1 MRKLKTFHVMPLIPG
16 RETELAADAEILLNT
31 GVCTDIACMLT
42 LVPEGDPPVDKAKIL
57 GDRFTAFRNGFKGDK
72 SRVGILAQATI
83 GHGWIP
89 DEPASYQ
96 KIIRPDGGIAYQMC
110 PLDPLFQNYIR
121 DAFRHLAALKPA
133 FFMLDDDFR
142 LLHGRDG
149 CYCPLHL
156 AEIGRRVGRTFTR
169 ETLLDTLRT
178 DSTVAHEYDKL
189 LLDSLMRIVG
199 IMREAIDGTD
209 PAIPGS
215 FCACHFDIRHAGP
228 ISRGLAGKGNPRVV
242 RINNARYLSSE
253 MRTFANRMYD
263 GAAQIA
269 GLDSDITILTET
281 DTCPQN
287 RYSAGA
293 NLMHSHYVGSILE
306 GCHGAKHWITR
317 TELYQPASGA
327 AYRAILTKYHEFYE
341 TLFNAVQDSTPSGY
355 AAAVLPGSMPFN
367 SPPDRVGACSSR
379 KTWGALLS
387 VLGLPC
393 NYAKMPALPAMMTG
407 ADVELFSDADLKCLL
422 KNGLLLEGLAAEKLC
437 QRGFSTEIGVL
448 AEPWTGDRVS
458 CEKWGGVTLNPA
470 VCYSH
475 LTPIDPTV
483 KIHSTLLHRK
493 SGVSTDL
500 TEVGPAVTLFENP
513 SGGRVAVLAAAF
525 GLNNTLSSFGFYDE
539 DRKREILELLQ
550 FVCGTPVE
558 FYYPGDAEVYLKV
571 RRFTDGRYLLAF
583 FNLGHDELDVVPVN
597 SAFNIAEVKTIAP
610 DGSWKHVDFADG
622 CLQTPLFPA
631 QPKVFRVTAA
641 IEPRAFVKMEGAAEY

>member
-1 MRKLKTFHVMPLIPG
+1 MPLLLG
-16 RETELAADAEILLNT
+16 REAELAADAESLLNT
-31 GVCTDIACMLT
+31 GVCTEIACMLT

-89 DEPASYQ
+89 DEPAPYE
-96 KIIRPDGGIAYQMC
+96 KIIRPDGSIAYQMC
-110 PLDPLFQNYIR
+110 PMDPLFQNYIR
-121 DAFRHLAALKPA
+121 DAFRHLAELKPA
-133 FFMLDDDFR
+133 FFMIDDDFR

-156 AEIGRRVGRTFTR
+156 AEIGRRLSRTFTR
-169 ETLLDTLRT
+169 ETLLATLRI
-178 DSTVAHEYDKL
+178 DATVAREYDNL
-189 LLDSLMRIVG
+189 LLDSLMRVAG
-199 IMREAIDGTD
+199 IIREAIDETD

-215 FCACHFDIRHAGP
+215 FCTCHFDIRHAGP

-269 GLDSDITILTET
+269 GLDSDVSILAET
-281 DTCPQN
+281 DPCPQN

-293 NLMHSHYVGSILE
+293 NLMHSHYAGSILE

-317 TELYQPASGA
+317 TGLYQPASGA
-327 AYRAILTKYHEFYE
+327 AYRAILKKYHNFYE
-341 TLFNAVQDSTPSGY
+341 TLFHAVQDSAPSGY
-355 AAAVLPGSMPFN
+355 AAAVLPSSVPFN

-393 NYAKMPALPAMMTG
+393 NYVKMPVLPAMMTG
-407 ADVELFSDADLKCLL
+407 ADVELFSDDDLKCLL

-437 QRGFSTEIGVL
+437 QRGFSAEIGIL
-448 AEPWTGDRVS
+448 AEPWTGARVS
-458 CEKWGGVTLNPA
+458 CEKWGGVTLSPD
-470 VCYSH
+470 VIYSR
-475 LTPIDPTV
+475 LRPLDPKV

-493 SGVSTDL
+493 SGVSMDF

-513 SGGRVAVLAAAF
+513 SGGRIAVFAATF

-550 FVCGTPVE
+550 FVCGKPVE

-583 FNLGHDELDVVPVN
+583 FNLGHDELDVLPVN
-597 SAFNIAEVKTIAP
+597 SAFNITNVEMIAR
-610 DGSWKHVDFADG
+610 DGTWEPVDFEDG
-622 CLQTPLFPA
+622 CIQTPLFPA
-631 QPKVFRVTAA
+631 LPKVFRVTTVIALRDF
-641 IEPRAFVKMEGAAEY
+641 EERERSK